1 MSFVRQDTEK
11 RTIEKMYSEYEK
23 MRDIEHILNAQIQ
36 KLSNLSNQIK
46 GKGYG
51 TI

>member
-1 MSFVRQDTEK
+1 MDVNI
-11 RTIEKMYSEYEK
+11 IEKIYIEYEK
-23 MRDIEHILNAQIQ
+23 MRDIERILNEQVN